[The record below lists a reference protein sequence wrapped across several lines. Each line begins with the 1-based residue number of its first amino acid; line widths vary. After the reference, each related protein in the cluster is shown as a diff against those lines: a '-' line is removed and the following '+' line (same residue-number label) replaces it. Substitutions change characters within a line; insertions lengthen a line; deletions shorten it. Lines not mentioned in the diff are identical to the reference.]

1 MFWIE
6 THAHAAEYERDNLV
20 RNATRDAAIR
30 QELEAAGLSAKAPAP
45 TRQPSFIRRLVLGQ

>member
-6 THAHAAEYERDNLV
+6 PHAHAAEYERDNMV

-30 QELEAAGLSAKAPAP
+30 QELEAGRAAKAPAP
-45 TRQPSFIRRLVLGQ
+45 ARQPSFIRRLVLGQ